1 MAGEGRLRGAG
12 VMEEIG
18 SGEGGLRE
26 EVKLE
31 HVPRLKCSEAVR
43 EGLEEEKRESQRE
56 HLSFTDL
63 GRPVSGWGTRMGS
76 RWAQYQAPLPFMAF
90 VRTVRRPSKRLLMA
104 RRAPASEEKG
114 RGSVEVEVV
123 VEVIAWS
130 WRVRTGWWWGE
141 EEVVTVVSPF
151 WWEWVSF
158 WGI

>member
-18 SGEGGLRE
+18 RGEGGLRE

-63 GRPVSGWGTRMGS
+63 D
-76 RWAQYQAPLPFMAF
+76 
-90 VRTVRRPSKRLLMA
+90 
-104 RRAPASEEKG
+104 
-114 RGSVEVEVV
+114 EV
-123 VEVIAWS
+123 WQ
-130 WRVRTGWWWGE
+130 WDWCY
-141 EEVVTVVSPF
+141 F
-151 WWEWVSF
+151 WTSC
-158 WGI
+158 